1 MRIWEAELLKDLIC
15 WFLASISVVRIGQPV
30 LDSLKHVVEIS
41 LSMMT
46 HAPALAIRGE
56 PLSRG
61 PTFSGP

>member
-41 LSMMT
+41 QSMMT
-46 HAPALAIRGE
+46 RAPALAMRGE